1 LQTQLEHERELRA
14 KERELTLRKEI
25 YLAGVEA
32 LQAGASIITDLA
44 NLDIPQELIGKSYSE
59 KAAAVA
65 KLQVIATEAT
75 LRSLILAAA
84 ELTTAILELTAKRIP
99 LGMLKRQIA
108 MLDEQ
113 TASFAKERDRML
125 ELMRAHNIEGNTDRH
140 RYSVLQGNF
149 DFEQRRVLESLEHH
163 KKIQR
168 ELAKRGSVFAQEC
181 YAASRKLG
189 ELFVP
194 VVVSIRSDLEVP
206 IDAKAYAELL
216 QGLRTKQADEINR
229 FFDKLQAT
237 IDEIASMLESNAT
250 QQQSVQPQTGVEP
263 KEPA

>member
-1 LQTQLEHERELRA
+1 
-14 KERELTLRKEI
+14 
-25 YLAGVEA
+25 
-32 LQAGASIITDLA
+32 
-44 NLDIPQELIGKSYSE
+44 
-59 KAAAVA
+59 VA

-75 LRSLILAAA
+75 LRSLIPAAA

-99 LGMLKRQIA
+99 LGMLKGQIA
-108 MLDEQ
+108 TTDEQ
-113 TASFAKERDRML
+113 IASFAKERDRML
-125 ELMRAHNIEGNTDRH
+125 EFMRAHNIDGNTDQR

-149 DFEQRRVLESLEHH
+149 DFEQKRVFDSLER
-163 KKIQR
+163 KKQVQR
-168 ELAKRGSVFAQEC
+168 ELAKRGSIFAQEC

-194 VVVSIRSDLEVP
+194 VVISIRSDLEVP

-237 IDEIASMLESNAT
+237 IDEISSMLEAAGT
-250 QQQSVQPQTGVEP
+250 QQQRVQPRTGVEP